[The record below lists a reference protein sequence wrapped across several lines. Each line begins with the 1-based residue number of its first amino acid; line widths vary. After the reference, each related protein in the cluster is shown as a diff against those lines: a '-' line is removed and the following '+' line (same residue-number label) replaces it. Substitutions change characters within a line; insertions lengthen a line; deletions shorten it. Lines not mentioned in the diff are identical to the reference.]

1 MTTGLATTTLANKW
15 LDMLRGVAFTAPT
28 GVYIK
33 LHTADPGAAGAT
45 APSAVTTRN
54 QVTWSAAAS
63 GTLTLSTL
71 GAYSMTAAETI
82 THLSAWDASTAGNFL
97 FSGALTA
104 SKTVANGDS
113 LSFTSLTVS
122 LSPLAA

>member
-1 MTTGLATTTLANKW
+1 MTTGLATTTLANNW
-15 LDMLRGVAFTAPT
+15 LNMLRGTAFTAPA

-33 LHTADPGAAGAT
+33 LHIGDPGAAGT
-45 APSAVTTRN
+45 ANPSAVTTRN
-54 QVTWSAAAS
+54 QITWSAAAS
-63 GTLTLSTL
+63 GSLTLSTL
-71 GAYSMTAAETI
+71 AAYSMTASETV

-104 SKTVANGDS
+104 SKAVANGDS

>member
-15 LDMLRGVAFTAPT
+15 LDMLRGVAFTAPA
-28 GVYIK
+28 GCYVK
-33 LHTADPGAAGAT
+33 LHIGDPGVAGT
-45 APSAVTTRN
+45 TSPSAVTTRN
-54 QVTWSAAAS
+54 QVTWTAAS
-63 GTLTLSTL
+63 GGALALSTL
-71 GAYSMTAAETI
+71 AAYSMTASETI
-82 THLSAWDASTAGNFL
+82 SHLSVWDASTAGNFL

-122 LSPLAA
+122 LTPLAA

>member
-15 LDMLRGVAFTAPT
+15 LDMLRSVAFTAPT
-28 GVYIK
+28 GVFIK
-33 LHTADPGAAGAT
+33 LHTGDPGSAGT
-45 APSAVTTRN
+45 SNVSAVTTRN
-54 QVTWSAAAS
+54 QITWSAASS
-63 GTLTLSTL
+63 GSLALSSL
-71 GAYSMTAAETI
+71 GSYSMTTSESI

-104 SKTVANGDS
+104 SKTVANGDT